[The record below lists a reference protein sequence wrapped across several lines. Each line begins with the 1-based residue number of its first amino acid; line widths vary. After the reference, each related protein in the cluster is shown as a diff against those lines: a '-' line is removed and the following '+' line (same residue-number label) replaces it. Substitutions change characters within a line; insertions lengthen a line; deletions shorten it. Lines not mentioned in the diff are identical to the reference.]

1 MIDHEPTKNELL
13 KLFKYKDG
21 DLFNNFDRSSR
32 ALQGHVVGSKHSGG
46 YLRLSID
53 YKSHQAHR
61 LVWIMHNGS
70 IPDGLFIDHINGIRN
85 DNRIEN
91 LRLVTRQENGFND
104 HKAKG
109 YSWNKSENKWESYIK
124 INYKKIN
131 LGKFDTESDARQA
144 YLNAKEKFHKIEV
157 RHA

>member
-1 MIDHEPTKNELL
+1 VKDYEPSKNTLL

-21 DLFNNFDRSSR
+21 NLFNKIDRHSR
-32 ALQGHVVGSKHSGG
+32 ALKGQMVGSKCHNG

-61 LVWIMHNGS
+61 LVWILHNGD
-70 IPDGLFIDHINGIRN
+70 IPKGLFIDHINGIRD
-85 DNRIEN
+85 DNRIDN
-91 LRLVTRQENGFND
+91 LRLVTKQENGFND

-109 YSWNKSENKWESYIK
+109 YSWSKVSDKWESYIK
-124 INYKKIN
+124 VDYKKIN
-131 LGKFDTESDARQA
+131 LGLFDTESDARQA
-144 YLNAKEKFHKIEV
+144 YLNAKEKYHAIKV